1 MYPSSLTVV
10 QDATQVLHI
19 PRPVLITPPVAQQ
32 MYFHHQKQLY
42 EREDSLKNE
51 FIYDLP
57 GLSLQRCETP
67 TRFTL
72 LGQSGVVSK
81 WRSTPTTCQLSTTV
95 CSLVLLALVAMIV
108 YMEGE

>member
-1 MYPSSLTVV
+1 M
-10 QDATQVLHI
+10 HI
-19 PRPVLITPPVAQQ
+19 PRPVLIPHVSAQQ
-32 MYFHHQKQLY
+32 LYFHQQQEN

-72 LGQSGVVSK
+72 LGQSGVVK
-81 WRSTPTTCQLSTTV
+81 RSTPTTCQLSTTV
-95 CSLVLLALVAMIV
+95 CSLVLLALVGMII
-108 YMEGE
+108 YMEGNLI